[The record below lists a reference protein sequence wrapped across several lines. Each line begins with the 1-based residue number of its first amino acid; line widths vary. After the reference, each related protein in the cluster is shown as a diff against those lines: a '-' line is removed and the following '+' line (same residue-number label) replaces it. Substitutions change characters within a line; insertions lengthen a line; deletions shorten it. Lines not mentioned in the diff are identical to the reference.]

1 MLLVIT
7 AVILIVLDQLVKYY
21 VQSLMQVGMSIPMI
35 PDAFH
40 ITYILNPGAAFS
52 ILKNYQFVFVLA
64 AIALIIAVGFIY
76 PKIQPKI
83 PLMIGGIGLLVGGAV
98 GNLIDRIR
106 IGLVIDY
113 LDFRIW
119 PVFNIADI
127 GICVGVAC
135 IVYSLIYLVPK
146 EVKI

>member
-7 AVILIVLDQLVKYY
+7 ATILIVLDQLVKYY

-40 ITYILNPGAAFS
+40 ITYILNPGAAFG

-83 PLMIGGIGLLVGGAV
+83 PLMIGGIGLLVGGAI